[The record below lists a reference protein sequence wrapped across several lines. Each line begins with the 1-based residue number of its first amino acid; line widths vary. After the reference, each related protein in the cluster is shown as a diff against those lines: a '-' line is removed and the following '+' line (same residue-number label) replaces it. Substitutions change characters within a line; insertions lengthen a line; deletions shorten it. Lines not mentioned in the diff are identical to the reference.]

1 MKDGLT
7 ETNKMEEARL
17 SGKYTGPGQA
27 YRRQLVPGEH

>member
-17 SGKYTGPGQA
+17 SGKYIEQGHA
-27 YRRQLVPGEH
+27 YRRYLVPGEH